1 MSGGHAHAL
10 HLHGHSPLHRLAPE
24 VKIAA
29 MLGGLLAI
37 VLTPREQF
45 WAFGVYGLAVIGLL
59 GVGEI
64 PLGFYLR
71 RVVVEVPFVAFAVFL
86 PFLGS
91 EPTTV
96 VGPFDLSIEGSWAAW
111 NILAK
116 ATLGVS
122 MSVVLAATTE
132 IPDIL
137 RGMERLRVPALMIA
151 IAGFMIRYLDV
162 VTSELQRARV
172 AMIARGHDARWLWQ
186 ARPLATSAGAMFIRA
201 YERGER
207 IHQAMLARGFTGTM
221 PAIAVSRVEPPH
233 WVMAAGFVAAMWSV
247 LLSAVVFA

>member
-1 MSGGHAHAL
+1 MSGGHAHSL
-10 HLHGHSPLHRLAPE
+10 HIHGHSVLHKLAPE
-24 VKIAA
+24 VKITA
-29 MLGGLLAI
+29 MVGGLLAI

-45 WAFGVYGLAVIGLL
+45 WAFGLYVLVVFLLL
-59 GVGEI
+59 GIGEI

-71 RVVVEVPFVAFAVFL
+71 RVLIEIPFVVFAIFL

-91 EPTTV
+91 GPTTELA
-96 VGPFDLSIEGSWAAW
+96 GLELSIEGSWAAW

-122 MSVVLAATTE
+122 LSIILAATTE
-132 IPDIL
+132 IPHIL
-137 RGMERLRVPALMIA
+137 KGLERLRVPPLMIA

-162 VTSELQRARV
+162 VTSELQRARI
-172 AMIARGHDARWLWQ
+172 AMVARGHDARWFWQ

-207 IHQAMLARGFTGTM
+207 IHHAMLARGFDGSM
-221 PAIAVSRVEPPH
+221 PMIGSPGGARARWELAAAFSGALWVVAVT
-233 WVMAAGFVAAMWSV
+233 AMV
-247 LLSAVVFA
+247 LT

>member
-10 HLHGHSPLHRLAPE
+10 HLHGHSPLHHLAPE
-24 VKIAA
+24 VKLAA
-29 MLGGLLAI
+29 MLGGLIAI

-45 WAFGVYGLAVIGLL
+45 WAFGAYSLAIIALL
-59 GVGEI
+59 GIGEI

-71 RVVVEVPFVAFAVFL
+71 RIVLEAPFVAFAVFL
-86 PFLGS
+86 PVFGS
-91 EPTTV
+91 DPTTS
-96 VGPFDLSIEGSWAAW
+96 VGPFELSLEGSWAAW

-122 MSVVLAATTE
+122 LSVVLAATTE

-137 RGMERLRVPALMIA
+137 RGMERLKVPAMMIA

-172 AMIARGHDARWLWQ
+172 AMVARGHDARWFWQ
-186 ARPLATSAGAMFIRA
+186 ARPLATSAGAMFIRS

-221 PAIAVSRVEPPH
+221 P
-233 WVMAAGFVAAMWSV
+233 MVAAERAGQARWELAGVFIVAMWAVYISSV
-247 LLSAVVFA
+247 VLG

>member
-1 MSGGHAHAL
+1 MSGGHTHSL
-10 HLHGHSPLHRLAPE
+10 HIHGHSVLHRLAPE

-45 WAFGVYGLAVIGLL
+45 WAFGVYGLTVLALL
-59 GVGEI
+59 GIGEI

-71 RVVVEVPFVAFAVFL
+71 RVLIEAPFVAFAVFL

-91 EPTTV
+91 EPTTTFA
-96 VGPFDLSIEGSWAAW
+96 GLELSIEGSWAAW

-122 MSVVLAATTE
+122 LSIVLAATTE
-132 IPDIL
+132 IPHIL
-137 RGMERLRVPALMIA
+137 RGLERLKVPSLMIA

-162 VTSELQRARV
+162 VTSELHRARV
-172 AMIARGHDARWLWQ
+172 AMIARGHDARWFWQ
-186 ARPLATSAGAMFIRA
+186 ARPLATSAGAMFIRS

-207 IHQAMLARGFTGTM
+207 IHHAMLARGFTGSM
-221 PAIAVSRVEPPH
+221 PVLEATGAPRPRWELAAAFAGALWIVS
-233 WVMAAGFVAAMWSV
+233 ASAMV
-247 LLSAVVFA
+247 LA

>member
-1 MSGGHAHAL
+1 MSGGHAHTL
-10 HLHGHSPLHRLAPE
+10 HVHGHSALHKLAPE

-29 MLGGLLAI
+29 MLGGILAI

-45 WAFGVYGLAVIGLL
+45 WAFGVYGLIVILLL
-59 GVGEI
+59 GIGEI

-71 RVVVEVPFVAFAVFL
+71 RVLIEVPFVLFAVFL

-91 EPTTV
+91 EPTTTF
-96 VGPFDLSIEGSWAAW
+96 GGLELSIEGSWAAW

-122 MSVVLAATTE
+122 LSIILAATTE
-132 IPDIL
+132 IPHIL
-137 RGMERLRVPALMIA
+137 KGLERLRVPTLMIA

-162 VTSELQRARV
+162 VTSELQRARI
-172 AMIARGHDARWLWQ
+172 AMTARGHDARWFWQ

-207 IHQAMLARGFTGTM
+207 IHHAMLARGFTGSM
-221 PAIAVSRVEPPH
+221 PLIDAPGVERTR
-233 WVMAAGFVAAMWSV
+233 WEMAAGFAGALWAVAVTAMV
-247 LLSAVVFA
+247 LA

>member
-10 HLHGHSPLHRLAPE
+10 HLHGHSPLHHLASE
-24 VKIAA
+24 VKLAA
-29 MLGGLLAI
+29 MLGGLVAI
-37 VLTPREQF
+37 VLTPRDQF
-45 WAFGVYGLAVIGLL
+45 WAFGLYALVIIGLL
-59 GVGEI
+59 GIGEI

-71 RVVVEVPFVAFAVFL
+71 RIVVEAPFVAFAVFL
-86 PFLGS
+86 PFFGS
-91 EPTTV
+91 EPTTA
-96 VGPFDLSIEGSWAAW
+96 VGPLTLSVEGTWAAW

-122 MSVVLAATTE
+122 LSVVLAATTE

-137 RGMERLRVPALMIA
+137 RGMERLKVPRVMVA

-172 AMIARGHDARWLWQ
+172 AMVARGHDPRWFWQ
-186 ARPLATSAGAMFIRA
+186 ARPLATSAGALFIRS

-207 IHQAMLARGFTGTM
+207 IHQAMLARGFTGSM
-221 PAIAVSRVEPPH
+221 PL
-233 WVMAAGFVAAMWSV
+233 VAAERSRRARWELAALFVVVVWAIFLSSV
-247 LLSAVVFA
+247 VVA

>member
-1 MSGGHAHAL
+1 MSGGHAHSL
-10 HLHGHSPLHRLAPE
+10 HVHGHSVLHKLAPE

-29 MLGGLLAI
+29 MLGGILAI

-45 WAFGVYGLAVIGLL
+45 WAFGVYGLVVILLL

-64 PLGFYLR
+64 PLGFYFR
-71 RVVVEVPFVAFAVFL
+71 RVLIEVPFVLFAVFL

-91 EPTTV
+91 EPTTSFA
-96 VGPFDLSIEGSWAAW
+96 GLELSIEGSWAAW

-122 MSVVLAATTE
+122 LSIILAATTE
-132 IPDIL
+132 IPHIL
-137 RGMERLRVPALMIA
+137 KGLERLRVPSLMIA

-162 VTSELQRARV
+162 VTSELQRARI
-172 AMIARGHDARWLWQ
+172 AMTARGHDARWFWQ

-207 IHQAMLARGFTGTM
+207 IHHAMLARGFTGSM
-221 PAIAVSRVEPPH
+221 PMIDTPGLDRPRWEMAIGFAGALWAVAVI
-233 WVMAAGFVAAMWSV
+233 AMV
-247 LLSAVVFA
+247 LA

>member
-1 MSGGHAHAL
+1 VSGGHAHTL
-10 HLHGHSPLHRLAPE
+10 HIHGHSVLHKLATE
-24 VKIAA
+24 VQIAA

-45 WAFGVYGLAVIGLL
+45 WAFGVYGLAVITLL
-59 GVGEI
+59 GIGEI

-71 RVVVEVPFVAFAVFL
+71 RVLVEAPFVAFAVFL

-91 EPTTV
+91 DPTTSFA
-96 VGPFDLSIEGSWAAW
+96 GLELSVEGSWAAW

-122 MSVVLAATTE
+122 LSIVLAATTE
-132 IPDIL
+132 IPHIL
-137 RGMERLRVPALMIA
+137 KGMARLRVPSLMIA

-162 VTSELQRARV
+162 VTSELKRARI
-172 AMIARGHDARWLWQ
+172 AMTARGHDARWFWQ
-186 ARPLATSAGAMFIRA
+186 AKPLAISAGAMFIRA

-207 IHQAMLARGFTGTM
+207 IHQAMLARGFTGSM
-221 PAIAVSRVEPPH
+221 PMIDTPGLVRARWELAVGF
-233 WVMAAGFVAAMWSV
+233 AGILWLVAATAMV
-247 LLSAVVFA
+247 LA

>member
-1 MSGGHAHAL
+1 VSGGHAHSL
-10 HLHGHSPLHRLAPE
+10 HIHGHSLLHKLSPE

-29 MLGGLLAI
+29 MLGGILAI

-45 WAFGVYGLAVIGLL
+45 WAFGLYGLTVILLL
-59 GVGEI
+59 GIGEI

-71 RVVVEVPFVAFAVFL
+71 RVLIEAPFVAFAVFL

-91 EPTTV
+91 EPTTTFAGLEV
-96 VGPFDLSIEGSWAAW
+96 SIEGSWAAW

-122 MSVVLAATTE
+122 LSIVLAATTE
-132 IPDIL
+132 IPHIL
-137 RGMERLRVPALMIA
+137 KGLERLRVPSLMIA

-162 VTSELQRARV
+162 VTSELQRARI
-172 AMIARGHDARWLWQ
+172 AMTARGHDARWFWQ
-186 ARPLATSAGAMFIRA
+186 AKPLATSAGAMFIRA

-207 IHQAMLARGFTGTM
+207 IHAAMLARGFDGSM
-221 PAIAVSRVEPPH
+221 PMIDTPGVDRTRWEL
-233 WVMAAGFVAAMWSV
+233 AAGFAGGLWIVAATAM
-247 LLSAVVFA
+247 VVA

>member
-1 MSGGHAHAL
+1 
-10 HLHGHSPLHRLAPE
+10 
-24 VKIAA
+24 
-29 MLGGLLAI
+29 MLGGILAI

-45 WAFGVYGLAVIGLL
+45 WAFGLYGLTVILLL
-59 GVGEI
+59 GIGEI

-71 RVVVEVPFVAFAVFL
+71 RVLLEAPFVAFAVFL

-91 EPTTV
+91 EPTTTFAGLDV
-96 VGPFDLSIEGSWAAW
+96 SIEGSWAAW

-122 MSVVLAATTE
+122 LSIVLAATTE
-132 IPDIL
+132 IPHIL
-137 RGMERLRVPALMIA
+137 KGLERLRVPSLMIA

-162 VTSELQRARV
+162 VTSELQRARI
-172 AMIARGHDARWLWQ
+172 AMIARGHDARWFWQ

-207 IHQAMLARGFTGTM
+207 IHAAMLARGYNGSM
-221 PAIAVSRVEPPH
+221 PMIDAPGVDRTRWEV
-233 WVMAAGFVAAMWSV
+233 AAGFAGALWIVAATAM
-247 LLSAVVFA
+247 VVA

>member
-10 HLHGHSPLHRLAPE
+10 HVHGHTVLHRLAPE

-29 MLGGLLAI
+29 MVGGLLAI

-45 WAFGVYGLAVIGLL
+45 WAFGLYGLTVIALL

-71 RVVVEVPFVAFAVFL
+71 RVLVEAPFVAFAVFL

-91 EPTTV
+91 DPTTTIA
-96 VGPFDLSIEGSWAAW
+96 GIELSIEGSWAAW
-111 NILAK
+111 NILVK

-122 MSVVLAATTE
+122 LSILLAATTE
-132 IPDIL
+132 IPHIL
-137 RGMERLRVPALMIA
+137 KGLERLKVPSLMIA
-151 IAGFMIRYLDV
+151 IAGFMIRYLEV

-172 AMIARGHDARWLWQ
+172 AMVARGHDARWFWQ

-207 IHQAMLARGFTGTM
+207 IHHAMLARGFTGSM
-221 PAIAVSRVEPPH
+221 PKLEAADPPRPRWELAVGF
-233 WVMAAGFVAAMWSV
+233 AGVLWSV
-247 LLSAVVFA
+247 AVIAMVVS

>member
-1 MSGGHAHAL
+1 MSGGHAHSL
-10 HLHGHSPLHRLAPE
+10 HIHGHSVLHGLAPE

-29 MLGGLLAI
+29 MVGGLLAI

-45 WAFGVYGLAVIGLL
+45 WAFGLYGLTVIVLL
-59 GVGEI
+59 GIGEI
-64 PLGFYLR
+64 PLGFYFR
-71 RVVVEVPFVAFAVFL
+71 RVLIEIPFVVFAVFL

-91 EPTTV
+91 EPTTTF
-96 VGPFDLSIEGSWAAW
+96 GGFDVSIEGSWAAW

-122 MSVVLAATTE
+122 LSIVLAATTE
-132 IPDIL
+132 IPHIL
-137 RGMERLRVPALMIA
+137 RGLERLRVPSLMIA

-162 VTSELQRARV
+162 VTSELQRARI
-172 AMIARGHDARWLWQ
+172 AMTARGHDARWFWQ

-207 IHQAMLARGFTGTM
+207 IHQAMLARGFDGSMPVTETGGLAR
-221 PAIAVSRVEPPH
+221 PRWEI
-233 WVMAAGFVAAMWSV
+233 AAGFAGALWSV
-247 LLSAVVFA
+247 AITSWVTM

>member
-1 MSGGHAHAL
+1 VSGGHAHTL
-10 HLHGHSPLHRLAPE
+10 HIHGHSVLHKLAPE

-45 WAFGVYGLAVIGLL
+45 WAFGVYGLAVITLL
-59 GVGEI
+59 GIGEI

-71 RVVVEVPFVAFAVFL
+71 RVLVEAPFVAFAVFL

-91 EPTTV
+91 DPTTSFA
-96 VGPFDLSIEGSWAAW
+96 GLELSVEGSWAAW

-122 MSVVLAATTE
+122 LSIVLAATTE
-132 IPDIL
+132 IPHIL
-137 RGMERLRVPALMIA
+137 KGMARLRVPSLMIA

-162 VTSELQRARV
+162 VTSELKRARI
-172 AMIARGHDARWLWQ
+172 AMTARGHDARWFWQ
-186 ARPLATSAGAMFIRA
+186 AKPLAISAGAMFIRA

-207 IHQAMLARGFTGTM
+207 IHQAMLARGFTGSM
-221 PAIAVSRVEPPH
+221 PMIDTPGLVRARWELAVGF
-233 WVMAAGFVAAMWSV
+233 AGILWLVAATAMV
-247 LLSAVVFA
+247 LA

>member
-91 EPTTV
+91 DPTTA
-96 VGPFDLSIEGSWAAW
+96 VGPLDLSIEGSWAAW

-162 VTSELQRARV
+162 VTSELQRSRL

-186 ARPLATSAGAMFIRA
+186 ARPLATSAGALFIRA

-221 PAIAVSRVEPPH
+221 PAIAVSRVEQPH
-233 WVMAAGFVAAMWSV
+233 WVVAAGFVAAMWAV

>member
-10 HLHGHSPLHRLAPE
+10 HLHGHSPLHHLAPE
-24 VKIAA
+24 VKLAA
-29 MLGGLLAI
+29 MLGGLIAI

-45 WAFGVYGLAVIGLL
+45 WAFGVYALAIIALL
-59 GVGEI
+59 GIGEI

-71 RVVVEVPFVAFAVFL
+71 RIVLEAPFVAFAVFL
-86 PFLGS
+86 PFFGS

-96 VGPFDLSIEGSWAAW
+96 LGPLELSIEGSWAAW

-122 MSVVLAATTE
+122 LSMVLAATTE

-137 RGMERLRVPALMIA
+137 RGMERLKVPAMMIA

-172 AMIARGHDARWLWQ
+172 AMVARGHDARWFWQ
-186 ARPLATSAGAMFIRA
+186 ARPLATSAGAMFIRS

-221 PAIAVSRVEPPH
+221 P
-233 WVMAAGFVAAMWSV
+233 MVAAARTGRPQWGLAAVFIVAMWAVYLSSV
-247 LLSAVVFA
+247 VVG

>member
-1 MSGGHAHAL
+1 MSGGHAHSL
-10 HLHGHSPLHRLAPE
+10 HIHGHSVLHKLAPE

-45 WAFGVYGLAVIGLL
+45 WAFGVYGLVVVFLL
-59 GVGEI
+59 GIGEI

-71 RVVVEVPFVAFAVFL
+71 RVLIEVPFVVFAFFL

-91 EPTTV
+91 GPTTTFA
-96 VGPFDLSIEGSWAAW
+96 GLELSIEGSRAAW

-122 MSVVLAATTE
+122 LSIILAATTE
-132 IPDIL
+132 IPHIL
-137 RGMERLRVPALMIA
+137 KGLERLRVPSLMIA

-162 VTSELQRARV
+162 VTSELQRARI
-172 AMIARGHDARWLWQ
+172 AMVARGHDARWFWQ

-207 IHQAMLARGFTGTM
+207 IHHAMLARGFDGSM
-221 PAIAVSRVEPPH
+221 PMIDTPGQARARWEL
-233 WVMAAGFVAAMWSV
+233 AAGFAGSLWVVAITALV
-247 LLSAVVFA
+247 IA

>member
-1 MSGGHAHAL
+1 MSGGHAHSL
-10 HLHGHSPLHRLAPE
+10 HIHGHSVLHGLEPE

-29 MLGGLLAI
+29 MLGGILAI

-45 WAFGVYGLAVIGLL
+45 WAFGVYGLIVILLL
-59 GVGEI
+59 GIGEI

-71 RVVVEVPFVAFAVFL
+71 RVLLEVPFVLFAVFL

-91 EPTTV
+91 EPTTAI
-96 VGPFDLSIEGSWAAW
+96 GGLELSIEGSRAAW

-122 MSVVLAATTE
+122 LSIVLAATTE
-132 IPDIL
+132 IPHIL
-137 RGMERLRVPALMIA
+137 KGLERLRVPSLMIA

-162 VTSELQRARV
+162 VTSELQRARI
-172 AMIARGHDARWLWQ
+172 AMTARGHDARWFWQ

-207 IHQAMLARGFTGTM
+207 IHHAMLARGFDGSM
-221 PAIAVSRVEPPH
+221 PMIDPPALTRPR
-233 WVMAAGFVAAMWSV
+233 WGLAAGFAGVLWTVAVIAM
-247 LLSAVVFA
+247 VVA